1 MVGLERR
8 HLSWQSGCPWLTIS
22 FLSTHD
28 FLSFCE
34 YCISLVLG
42 YFFGYPKRSY
52 YYLPMTALTLIKHHF
67 RSFLLN
73 LGLLRV
79 LRRIRTRFEI
89 VTGKTYDVKIAKTC
103 ASVYVGSYHAG
114 YSICPTDLGPSSVIY
129 SFGLGDDISFDLE
142 LIEKY
147 GCKVFGAD
155 PTPKSLEFLG
165 KMDLPY
171 NFKYF
176 DFAIADYDGVIEL
189 FFPKNNDHVSLVSGD
204 DGKRSGSSQ
213 SFKCLTIASFMNML
227 GHSHV
232 DLIKI
237 DIKGPEFAIIPQII
251 STGISFNQLI
261 VEFTPELFPDG
272 NSRVIDLI
280 HLLASNDYYVFDVSD
295 DGRNI
300 SVIKQNIS

>member
-1 MVGLERR
+1 MCRLCLRPCR
-8 HLSWQSGCPWLTIS
+8 TIS
-22 FLSTHD
+22 FLLTED
-28 FLSFCE
+28 FIALCE

-42 YFFGYPKRSY
+42 YSFVYPKHLFH
-52 YYLPMTALTLIKHHF
+52 YLSTQVLTLIKRHF
-67 RSFLLN
+67 RNFLLA

-89 VTGKTYDVKIAKTC
+89 VIGKIYDVKITKTC

-114 YSICPTDLGPSSVIY
+114 YSICPTDLGPSSIIY

-165 KMDLPY
+165 KLDLPY

-176 DFAIADYDGVIEL
+176 DFAIADYDGVIKL

-204 DGKRSGSSQ
+204 DGKRNGCSQ

-251 STGISFNQLI
+251 LAGISFNQLI

-272 NSRVIDLI
+272 NSRVIELI
-280 HLLASNDYYVFDVSD
+280 QLLESNDYYVFDVSD

-300 SVIKQNIS
+300 SIIKQNL